1 MRLKFLLICLF
12 IFTLGF
18 SQNTAI
24 VTGTVTD
31 KDMNNETLPFA
42 SVAIKGTNIGTNT
55 DENGKYTLKVPAGS
69 HTLVFGFLGYE
80 NIEVPITLAA
90 GETKIINK
98 SMSSTSVQLND
109 VVIEQQ
115 INREKESALLVDQKK
130 AVEIKQSIGA
140 QELARKA
147 TSTVEQGLTKISGIT
162 NVKGRGIFVRGLDDR
177 YNYLLINGLPIASPD
192 PDKKIIPLN
201 YVSTSIVESVDVFKT
216 FSSNLYQDFAGAT
229 FQINTKKAPS
239 RPTTVFSF
247 GVGYNTNTTFNDFYT
262 DDSGSGFQNFA
273 GYTGNSREIPNVYSE
288 DNPLAYNATP
298 EESANLFNSSW
309 TPKKSTAPLNSKF
322 GISHGQRIKEWDKG
336 NLGVFLS
343 FNYNNSYLYQSGV
356 ERRLSSE
363 GNAQQDFKSKQ
374 YDFSTQKSGLFA
386 LNYKIYDKLDLTFN
400 TIYLQNSSNAIAEG
414 LGLNN
419 SYTQLN
425 NTPFFIRDTKY
436 TENRVAIFQVLGD
449 YEWMNRKHVL
459 HFGTSYSD
467 GKNSVPDRRVLVA
480 AGNGENAEY
489 ITTNGINPFKFYQE
503 LDNSNINALVEYK
516 IGFDHNEE
524 NDQYQSNVKIGY
536 NTDLLD
542 YNFFNRT
549 ISASF
554 NGTPDQAIIN
564 TNNPE
569 AFFQNGFANGFLRY
583 RNTPDPTMD
592 SNINQFINASYVN
605 YTKQWEKLL
614 IEVGVR
620 AEYAI
625 REIEYRLQTDNVY
638 DPHRIEK
645 YDPFDFSP
653 ALNIK
658 YNLNDDTNIRLAA
671 SKTTTRPRLREILP
685 TVYQGGDGN
694 QTVGNRL
701 LKNSTNYN
709 FDLKYEIF
717 PSNSEVLAIAAF
729 GKLIQDPIERLF
741 RSTSVGYLES
751 FGNFDKA
758 YLYGIELEGK
768 LNIGNVFKADALK
781 DLSLGFNG
789 ILMDSE
795 SKTENNNN
803 EFGQITNKERQLQ
816 GASNWG
822 INADI
827 SYEFKSGENFN
838 STFTLIFNTY
848 GKRIYAVGVEG
859 ADDIYEKP
867 INQFDLVWN
876 TEFND
881 HLGLR
886 FTIQNILDEKTLFTQ
901 DATKEIQFP
910 DAYSNVYE
918 SYNLG
923 VNFGLTLTY
932 KL

>member
-1 MRLKFLLICLF
+1 MRIKFLLISLF

-18 SQNTAI
+18 SQNTATI
-24 VTGTVTD
+24 TGTVTD

-80 NIEVPITLAA
+80 NIEVPVTIAA
-90 GETKIINK
+90 GETKTINK
-98 SMSSTSVQLND
+98 AMSSTSVQLQD

-115 INREKESALLVDQKK
+115 INREKESALLVEQKK

-140 QELARKA
+140 QELSRKA
-147 TSTVEQGLTKISGIT
+147 TTTVEQGLTKISGIT
-162 NVKGRGIFVRGLDDR
+162 NVKDRGIFVRGLDDR
-177 YNYLLINGLPIASPD
+177 YNYLLINGLPVASPD

-201 YVSTSIVESVDVFKT
+201 YISTSIVESIDVFKT
-216 FSSNLYQDFAGAT
+216 FNSNLYQDFAGAT
-229 FQINTKKAPS
+229 FQINTRKTPS
-239 RPTTVFSF
+239 KSTTVLSY

-262 DDSGSGFQNFA
+262 DDAGSGFQNFA
-273 GYTGNSREIPNVYSE
+273 GYTGNSREIPNVYSK
-288 DNPLAYNATP
+288 DNRLAYSATP
-298 EESANLFNSSW
+298 EESANLFETSW
-309 TPKKSTAPLNSKF
+309 TPKKTNAPLNTKF

-343 FNYNNSYLYQSGV
+343 LNYNNSYLFQSGQ

-363 GNAQQDFKSKQ
+363 GNAQQDFESKQ

-400 TIYLQNSSNAIAEG
+400 TIYLQNSSNTIAEG

-425 NTPFFIRDTKY
+425 ETPFFIRDTKY
-436 TENRVAIFQVLGD
+436 TENRVAVFQVLGD
-449 YEWMNRKHVL
+449 YEWMNKKHVL

-467 GKNSVPDRRVLVA
+467 GKNNVPDRRVLVTA
-480 AGNGENAEY
+480 DSGENAEY

-516 IGFDHNEE
+516 LGFDHNEE
-524 NDQYQSNVKIGY
+524 NDRYQSNIRIGY
-536 NTDLLD
+536 NADLID
-542 YNFFNRT
+542 YEFFNRT

-554 NGTPDQAIIN
+554 DGTPDQTIIN
-564 TNNPE
+564 TNDPE

-592 SNINQFINASYVN
+592 SYINQLINASYIN

-614 IEVGVR
+614 IEAGIR
-620 AEYAI
+620 AEYAV
-625 REIEYRLQTDNVY
+625 REIEYRLQTDNIFS
-638 DPHRIEK
+638 PHRVEK
-645 YDPFDFSP
+645 YDPFDLSP

-658 YNLNDDTNIRLAA
+658 YNLNDDTNLRFAA

-701 LKNSTNYN
+701 LENSTNYN
-709 FDLKYEIF
+709 VDLKYEVF

-729 GKLIQDPIERLF
+729 GKLIQNPIERIF

-751 FGNFDKA
+751 FGNFDEA

-768 LNIGNVFKADALK
+768 LNIGSVFKADALN
-781 DLSLGFNG
+781 DFSLGFNG
-789 ILMDSE
+789 ILMQSE
-795 SKTENNNN
+795 SKTDNESG
-803 EFGQITNKERQLQ
+803 EFGQVTNKNRDLQ

-827 SYEFKSGENFN
+827 SYQLKRGENFN

-867 INQFDLVWN
+867 INQLDLVWN

-881 HLGLR
+881 HWGLR
-886 FTIQNILDEKTLFTQ
+886 FTIQNILDEETLFTQ
-901 DATKEIQFP
+901 DATREIQFP
-910 DAYSNVYE
+910 DRYSNIYE